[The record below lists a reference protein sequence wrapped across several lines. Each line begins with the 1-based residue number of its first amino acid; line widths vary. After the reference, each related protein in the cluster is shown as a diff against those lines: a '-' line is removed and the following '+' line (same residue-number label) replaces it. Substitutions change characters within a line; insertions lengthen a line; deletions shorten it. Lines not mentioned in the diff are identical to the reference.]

1 MNVDWGLLADYAL
14 VDQRGKLSLIGIFNR
29 LWTPSF
35 PSLQPTVFLA
45 FALTGEASRSAMAE
59 LRVWG
64 PTKDLLV
71 GGQQQVMFGTD
82 GRASSIFQ
90 LAPLPLPAPGVY
102 IFELLLDG
110 TSAAHLE
117 LNVEQASQV

>member
-1 MNVDWGLLADYAL
+1 MLADYAL
-14 VDQRGKLSLIGIFNR
+14 VDQRGKLSLIGIFNC
-29 LWTPSF
+29 LWAPSF

-45 FALTGEASRSAMAE
+45 FALNGEPSRSATAE

-71 GGQQQVMFGTD
+71 GGQQQVLLGID

-102 IFELLLDG
+102 IVELLLDG
-110 TSAAHLE
+110 TSAVHLE
-117 LNVEQASQV
+117 LNVEQAPQT